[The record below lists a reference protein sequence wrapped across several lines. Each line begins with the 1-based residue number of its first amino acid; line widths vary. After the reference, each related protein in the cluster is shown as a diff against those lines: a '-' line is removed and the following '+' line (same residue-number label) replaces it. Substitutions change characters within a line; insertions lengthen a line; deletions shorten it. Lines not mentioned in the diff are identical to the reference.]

1 MSDESRRNPP
11 FGSRKPRTQSQDERD
26 MAGFEARKERDR
38 GGVVKEFA
46 SDEITERYEGEELD
60 ERRATRP
67 PDERFSHLE
76 TKHDEL
82 KRDVEKRHDELKRSV
97 KDVRDEL
104 KDDVKDVRADVKK
117 LTGEVGGLRT
127 DVGGAVGKLD
137 GQKEALT
144 ELIGLVKEST
154 KQAAEREHVT
164 FTAKVDVNKAH
175 ELAKVEVSRAEGLA
189 KVEVT
194 KEEGLD
200 KVQAKKDHRA
210 TIAKIA
216 GGILGGGSIVEL
228 LHKLGVL

>member
-1 MSDESRRNPP
+1 M
-11 FGSRKPRTQSQDERD
+11 QSQDERD
-26 MAGFEARKERDR
+26 IAGLEARKERER
-38 GGVVKEFA
+38 GGVVKEF
-46 SDEITERYEGEELD
+46 SSEEITGRYEGDALD

-67 PDERFSHLE
+67 PDERFNRLE

-82 KRDVEKRHDELKRSV
+82 KRDVEKRHDELKRDV
-97 KDVRDEL
+97 KEVRDEL
-104 KDDVKDVRADVKK
+104 KDDVKDVRADVKN
-117 LTGEVGGLRT
+117 LAGEVGGLRT

-144 ELIGLVKEST
+144 ELIGLVKKSAEH
-154 KQAAEREHVT
+154 AADREHVT
-164 FTAKVDVNKAH
+164 FTATVDVNKAN
-175 ELAKVEVSRAEGLA
+175 ELAKVEVSKAEGLA

-200 KVQAKKDHRA
+200 KVEAKKIRRA

-216 GGILGGGSIVEL
+216 GGVLGGGSIVEL

>member
-1 MSDESRRNPP
+1 M
-11 FGSRKPRTQSQDERD
+11 QSQDERD
-26 MAGFEARKERDR
+26 MAGLEARKERER

-46 SDEITERYEGEELD
+46 NEEITGRYEGDELD
-60 ERRATRP
+60 ERRASRP
-67 PDERFSHLE
+67 PDERFGRLE

-82 KRDVEKRHDELKRSV
+82 KRDVEKRHTELKRDV

-104 KDDVKDVRADVKK
+104 KDDVKDVRSDVKK
-117 LTGEVGGLRT
+117 LAGDVGGLRT
-127 DVGGAVGKLD
+127 DVSGAVGKLD

-144 ELIGLVKEST
+144 ELIGLVKKSAEHS
-154 KQAAEREHVT
+154 AERDHIT
-164 FTAKVDVNKAH
+164 FTTKVDVNKAN
-175 ELAKVEVSRAEGLA
+175 ELAKVEVSKAEGLA

-200 KVQAKKDHRA
+200 KVQAKKDRRA

-216 GGILGGGSIVEL
+216 GGVLGGGSIVEL